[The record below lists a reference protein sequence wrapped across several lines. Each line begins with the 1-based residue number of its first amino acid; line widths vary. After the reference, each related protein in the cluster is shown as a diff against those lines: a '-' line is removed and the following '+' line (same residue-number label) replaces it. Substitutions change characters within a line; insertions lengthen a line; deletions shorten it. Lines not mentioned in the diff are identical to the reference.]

1 MLCKPGYLY
10 VNCFLEIIIVSE
22 SKNSNFSY
30 PLVQKK
36 IETIKSASIGVT
48 KEGKYLISGSKSRND
63 LLVEL
68 QKNFTSEPG
77 IYHVTNLFDV
87 CINGGFVTLNAIK
100 YTNIKSNTIVKRC
113 ISKDNGILLITNN
126 KRCILS
132 EIKYDK
138 QLFKKINN
146 LGSALCK

>member
-1 MLCKPGYLY
+1 MVCKPNYLY
-10 VNCFLEIIIVSE
+10 VNGFLEIIIVSE
-22 SKNSNFSY
+22 SKKKNFSY
-30 PLVQKK
+30 PFVQKK
-36 IETIKSASIGVT
+36 IEDIGSAVVGT
-48 KEGKYLISGSKSRND
+48 TREGKYFSATRSKRD
-63 LLVEL
+63 LLAEL
-68 QKNFTSEPG
+68 QKNFTSEQG

-87 CINGGFVTLNAIK
+87 CSNGGTLNALNAIK
-100 YTNIKSNTIVKRC
+100 YTNIKSNTIAYRT

-126 KRCILS
+126 KQCILS